1 MKAVMI
7 GSGNVA
13 THIAPALEKIGFHW
27 VQVYSRNIGHARTL
41 ADALD
46 SCVAIDHLEDID
58 TTAQWYFLA
67 VSDAALPVLASTL
80 RLGQAKVV
88 HFSGSVPLDTIKPI
102 SSCTGVMYFFQTF
115 SKGAGCP
122 SLEATPVCIEASQNS
137 LLQELTEMASRI
149 SNHVI
154 PMDSRQRGLLH
165 LSGVFACNY
174 ANLMFGIAHD
184 VLEAASLDYTILFP
198 LMEETLVK
206 ARRVSDPFLV
216 QTGPAVRNDVAVL
229 DRHQWLLGQD
239 SDLQDYGEVYR
250 ILAEAIRRKS
260 VKHGKL

>member
-13 THIAPALEKIGFHW
+13 THIAPALEKIGFRW
-27 VQVYSRNIGHARTL
+27 VQVYSRNIGHAQAL
-41 ADALD
+41 ADSLD
-46 SCVAIDHLEDID
+46 SCVAIDRLEDID

-88 HFSGSVPLDTIKPI
+88 HFSGSVPLNTIRPI
-102 SSCTGVMYFFQTF
+102 SDSTGVMYFFQTF
-115 SKGAGCP
+115 SKGAGSP
-122 SLEATPVCIEASQNS
+122 SLEATPVCIEASQPS
-137 LLQELTEMASRI
+137 LLSALNGIASRL
-149 SNHVI
+149 SRHVI

-184 VLEAASLDYTILFP
+184 VLESASLDYAILFP
-198 LMEETLVK
+198 LMEETLAK
-206 ARRVSDPFLV
+206 ARHVSDPSLV
-216 QTGPAVRNDVAVL
+216 QTGPAVRNDIAVL
-229 DRHQWLLGQD
+229 DRHRRLLAQD
-239 SDLQDYGEVYR
+239 PCLQDYGEVYR

-260 VKHGKL
+260 EKHGKL